1 MCAILVLTFIGDR
14 VLNGSRGEQ
23 IHRQLVA
30 ESRSLEQM
38 PNSILLGSVD
48 SFSVWNSHKALV
60 DAKYTTA
67 ADYTSISGVLRSG
80 IGYSWV
86 EVRWYAYLKV
96 WGGITAVKKLTIAR
110 VRCPLHMNSPDK
122 NRAIT
127 RHPLSI
133 VLGD

>member
-1 MCAILVLTFIGDR
+1 MCTVLVLTLIGDR

-38 PNSILLGSVD
+38 PNSTLLGSVD

-96 WGGITAVKKLTIAR
+96 WGRDYNGKEVDYCKGA
-110 VRCPLHMNSPDK
+110 
-122 NRAIT
+122 
-127 RHPLSI
+127 LSASHEFP
-133 VLGD
+133 GQKPGYY